1 MKQYNSI
8 ITSLICMMLISACSG
23 FLEEKSQDEVL
34 VRTVQDY
41 DELLLGYM
49 HNSNGYLMLY
59 ALDDDIGINEAKLGT
74 GTTENGVILDYSGC
88 LTWQPNMWEQE
99 NKIDDGYQYTYDNIK
114 GLNAVLDGIDEVH
127 GSQQEKELIKA
138 GALGMRGFCYYM
150 LVNLFGEPYNYNKK
164 ALGVP
169 LKLTAG
175 LTENGIPRN
184 TVEEVYTQILKDL
197 NTSATLFE
205 KYPKETANYKLN
217 VTVVN
222 ILLSRV
228 YLHMEQ
234 WEDVIR
240 TANKAIE
247 TAKGLTDYTQIS
259 ADAKYYLPSY
269 DLSEVEWVYAKNA
282 IVRPLGPSAY
292 LLSKYK
298 EGDRRLDLWFSANRA
313 DVTKKIPET
322 PTTDPTSTIRISEAY
337 LNRAEAYAQSQG
349 YAKEALADLNQLRR
363 YRIVGYQDVTITD
376 SKTLLEEIRLE
387 RRLELCYEGHRWF
400 DLRRYGMPSISHD
413 YKTRIVDPWITY
425 TLQEKDP
432 LYTLPI
438 PEKMISNNT
447 RLEQNASAYEPE
459 RTGVLKNQ

>member
-1 MKQYNSI
+1 MKKYSAI
-8 ITSLICMMLISACSG
+8 VISLTCMILISACSD

-59 ALDDDIGINEAKLGT
+59 ALDDDIRINESKLN
-74 GTTENGVILDYSGC
+74 TTESGVILNYSGC
-88 LTWQPNMWEQE
+88 FTWQPNMWERDS
-99 NKIDDGYQYTYDNIK
+99 KLDDGYQYTYENIK
-114 GLNAVLDGIDEVH
+114 GLNAVLDGIDGVS

-164 ALGVP
+164 ALGGP

-184 TVEEVYTQILKDL
+184 TVEEVYNQILKDL
-197 NTSATLFE
+197 NASSALFE
-205 KYPKETANYKLN
+205 KYPKKTANYKFN

-228 YLHMEQ
+228 YLQTEQ
-234 WEDVIR
+234 WDEAIE

-247 TAKGLTDYTQIS
+247 TARGLTDYTKLS
-259 ADAKYYLPSY
+259 TDKKYYLPTY
-269 DLSEVEWVYAKNA
+269 DHSEVEWLYTKNA
-282 IVRPLGPSAY
+282 VVTQLSPSAD

-298 EGDRRLDLWFSANRA
+298 EGDLRLNLWFSSNRTE
-313 DVTKKIPET
+313 VTKKKAAGT
-322 PTTDPTSTIRISEAY
+322 NDPTATIRISEAY
-337 LNRAEAYAQSQG
+337 LNRAEAYVQSQG
-349 YAKEALADLNQLRR
+349 HEKEALADLNLLRR
-363 YRIVGYQDVTITD
+363 YRIVGYQDVSISDTR
-376 SKTLLEEIRLE
+376 TLLEEIRLE

-400 DLRRYGMPSISHD
+400 DLRRYGMPSITHD
-413 YKTRIVDPWITY
+413 YKTKITDPWVTY

-447 RLEQNASAYEPE
+447 KLEQNASAYEPE
-459 RTGVLKNQ
+459 RTGTLKD